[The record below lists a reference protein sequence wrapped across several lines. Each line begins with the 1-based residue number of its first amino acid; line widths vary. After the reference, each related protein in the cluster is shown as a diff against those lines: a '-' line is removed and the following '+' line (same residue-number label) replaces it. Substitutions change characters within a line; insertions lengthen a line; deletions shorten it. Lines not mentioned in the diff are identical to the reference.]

1 MAPADPVQ
9 TELVTVMIPAY
20 NEEQFIGRCLDS
32 VRQQDYRNLQI
43 VVVDG
48 CSTDGTEEQVR
59 ARMAEDDRIELVS
72 NPRRIIPVALN
83 LAAQAARGRWL
94 VRVDA
99 HSSVEATYVS
109 QAVARLSE
117 GRWGGVGGRKD
128 GVGQTTA
135 GRAIAAALGSR
146 FGVGN
151 SMYHHGTTAQEVD
164 HIPFGSY
171 PVALIRELGG
181 WDEGLPANEDFEF
194 DYRLR
199 QAGHRLLLDPE
210 ITIKWHS
217 RQSIPD
223 LFRQYYRYGQGK
235 VDVAWKHPESMSARH
250 VLPPAFVAYVALA
263 AAASLPRPRRLGI
276 ALAPYALAL
285 AAATVQTGRTLG
297 TPAER
302 ALVAPAFLA
311 MHIGWGA
318 GFWRGVARTAPAQ
331 VRGRLGR
338 RLGGTSPD
346 GGSPQQ

>member
-181 WDEGLPANEDFEF
+181 WDGRQRGPGLSWATDACSSLPVAHRAIG
-194 DYRLR
+194 RLVLLFAFAPHAVDR
-199 QAGHRLLLDPE
+199 ADLVATGAGDRELVE
-210 ITIKWHS
+210 I
-217 RQSIPD
+217 
-223 LFRQYYRYGQGK
+223 G
-235 VDVAWKHPESMSARH
+235 AW
-250 VLPPAFVAYVALA
+250 
-263 AAASLPRPRRLGI
+263 ASLTTARRIGTD
-276 ALAPYALAL
+276 LAH
-285 AAATVQTGRTLG
+285 RSD
-297 TPAER
+297 
-302 ALVAPAFLA
+302 
-311 MHIGWGA
+311 
-318 GFWRGVARTAPAQ
+318 
-331 VRGRLGR
+331 LGR
-338 RLGGTSPD
+338 GEGGARPTT
-346 GGSPQQ
+346 